1 MTCVAQIRMR
11 ARAAQCA
18 GLWGSGE
25 RLVDSRYYLLGLELV
40 ETGAAAVDVAF
51 AAFEG
56 ARHAR
61 QGILH
66 HPNIA
71 LVLDG
76 AARGPWCRK
85 SANRPRSPDARIHRP
100 EQSDRRAS
108 GCGGKMRRRRVGSD
122 IDSSV
127 GQEFHRLRP
136 LQLMEFAGA
145 PPDLFEI

>member
-25 RLVDSRYYLLGLELV
+25 RLVDGCYYLLGLELI

-66 HPNIA
+66 NPDIP
-71 LVLDG
+71 LILDS
-76 AARGPWCRK
+76 ATRLPRRCQP
-85 SANRPRSPDARIHRP
+85 ANRPRPPDARVH
-100 EQSDRRAS
+100 
-108 GCGGKMRRRRVGSD
+108 
-122 IDSSV
+122 
-127 GQEFHRLRP
+127 
-136 LQLMEFAGA
+136 GA
-145 PPDLFEI
+145 E